1 MPSCLP
7 SIIRLRALNPVLASL
22 AKNPLAIKPAAK
34 TPVKAV
40 LTAMMLL
47 AMVCPPPVWSHPG
60 GLDRY
65 GGHFNEK
72 TDTYH
77 YHRPSGLL
85 AKDKKEFLNWNE
97 RGRSGEL
104 KGTVVKIERP
114 DALWLRVPHR
124 PSYQD
129 MSRILSGVNRV
140 NKDQLIKIWFLHV
153 SPEAS
158 VNRGRKYNAWF
169 RKKVTYELGQK
180 LIGKDVLTRF
190 KIVQQGERMYAMV
203 FMGEENIN
211 LWLVLNGWSY
221 YLLKCRAGG
230 GARIFLRAWRFF
242 PASTSVSCPKFSRF
256 RC

>member
-1 MPSCLP
+1 MTPF
-7 SIIRLRALNPVLASL
+7 ANTSL
-22 AKNPLAIKPAAK
+22 AKKPLVGMLTAKIPSAKKPLMAMILLAGM
-34 TPVKAV
+34 
-40 LTAMMLL
+40 LTAM
-47 AMVCPPPVWSHPG
+47 AWPSPGWSHPG
-60 GLDRY
+60 KLDRY

-77 YHRPSGLL
+77 YHRPSGLMSKRK
-85 AKDKKEFLNWNE
+85 KDFLNWSE
-97 RGRSGEL
+97 RGRAGEL
-104 KGTVVKIERP
+104 KGKIVKIERP

-129 MSRILSGVNRV
+129 MSRQLSSGNRS
-140 NKDQLIKIWFLHV
+140 NKDQLIKIWFLYV

-158 VNRGRKYNAWF
+158 VNKGRKYNAWF
-169 RKKVTYELGQK
+169 RKKVVYELGQK

-221 YLLKCRAGG
+221 YLLNQGENPYHKDFVRAENL
-230 GARIFLRAWRFF
+230 ARERKAGLWR
-242 PASTSVSCPKFSRF
+242 STR
-256 RC
+256 